1 MSLSGRVGR
10 AIIWGQAGRVAE
22 AAIFFLFYLFLARVL
37 GPTSYGVFAVGMSLA
52 GACVFLTLLGFGPE
66 TLGRFV
72 PEVAAGGR
80 RDRARHLL
88 GKLLA
93 VRNVAV
99 LAAASL
105 LLLFS
110 RSIGERFHLPLAV
123 ESLAI
128 VSLVFA
134 ARSIFDL
141 LTFFS
146 AGLLDLKRVAA
157 AKLIAAVV
165 APVLFLFFWFRH
177 ALSVNAAWLAA
188 AGSSL
193 GGIIVLAVPFLSRA
207 GASPTVQGDALPLRR
222 ILAFGM
228 FAWATNFFVYVLGDN
243 MDVLLLGWLVPD
255 RATIGQYAV
264 GAKIVFSLTALS
276 LGWVT
281 LVSVASLSE
290 AWLRGGVAR
299 LASVVEAQWKLGVLC
314 LVPPLLLLLRFA
326 REVVNIFYS
335 PAYTASVPVIQ
346 VLCGLMICGVVCGFS
361 IQGGILYTL
370 DHERIA
376 CAAVGLVAVFNIVG
390 EIFLVRR
397 MGINGAAWATGISYV
412 LAAIVCTT
420 AGAFF
425 VPFHFPVR
433 FIGSVVVAAGI
444 GVASTL
450 WLQPTSVISLLAAS
464 ALCGGVFFGC
474 LAVLKP
480 LSGEDSAGLHCVNG
494 LLGTWSEKLFVNIR
508 ATVREG

>member
-1 MSLSGRVGR
+1 MSFAGRVGR

-22 AAIFFLFYLFLARVL
+22 AAIFFLFYLFLARIL

-52 GACVFLTLLGFGPE
+52 GACVFLTLIGLGPE

-72 PEVAAGGR
+72 PEVAAGGG
-80 RDRARHLL
+80 RDRVRRLL
-88 GKLLA
+88 GMLLA
-93 VRNVAV
+93 VRGVALFV
-99 LAAASL
+99 VAGL

-110 RSIGERFHLPLAV
+110 RRLGTRFHFPLAV

-128 VSLVFA
+128 VLLVFA

-157 AKLIAAVV
+157 AKLVAAVV
-165 APVLFLFFWFRH
+165 APGLFLFLWFRH
-177 ALSVNAAWLAA
+177 ASNVNAAWLAT
-188 AGSSL
+188 AGSAL
-193 GGIIVLAVPFLSRA
+193 GGIIVLAVPFLAPGCASRI
-207 GASPTVQGDALPLRR
+207 VRDDALPLRR

-255 RATIGQYAV
+255 RAAIGQYAV
-264 GAKIVFSLTALS
+264 GAKIVFSLTTLS

-290 AWLRGGVAR
+290 AWQHGGLAR

-314 LVPPLLLLLRFA
+314 LLAPLLLLLRFA
-326 REVVNIFYS
+326 REIVNIFYS
-335 PAYTASVPVIQ
+335 PAYPLSVPVIQ

-370 DHERIA
+370 DHERVA
-376 CAAVGLVAVFNIVG
+376 CTAVGLAAVFNIVS
-390 EIFLVRR
+390 EILLVRR
-397 MGINGAAWATGISYV
+397 MGIMGAAWATGISYV
-412 LAAIVCTT
+412 LAAIVCTV

-425 VPFHFPVR
+425 VPFHFPGQ
-433 FIGSVVVAAGI
+433 FIGSVAVAAAV

-450 WLQPTSVISLLAAS
+450 WLQPTSVISLLAAC

-480 LSGEDSAGLHCVNG
+480 LTGEDSAGLRRVNG
-494 LLGTWSEKLFVNIR
+494 MLGTWSEKLFVNIR
-508 ATVREG
+508 ATVKEG